1 MIKYRKEQIL
11 SKTQSEVYDL
21 DIAGSTPKEI
31 AQILGKD
38 KSGIYKII
46 KRYKKIIQKAE
57 DEVEIIALKRLEK
70 HNREI
75 VMIGNEELS
84 DLEKFMFIW
93 GFESGWKYS
102 AMEEGD

>member
-11 SKTQSEVYDL
+11 SKIQSEVYDL
-21 DIAGSTPKEI
+21 LTVGKKPKEI

-57 DEVEIIALKRLEK
+57 EELEIIALKRLEK
-70 HNREI
+70 HNRWI
-75 VMIGNEELS
+75 AMIGGEELS
-84 DLEKFMFIW
+84 ELEKFMFIW

>member
-11 SKTQSEVYDL
+11 SKIQSEVYDL
-21 DIAGSTPKEI
+21 DMAGSTPKEI

-46 KRYKKIIQKAE
+46 KRYKKRIKKAE
-57 DEVEIIALKRLEK
+57 DDLEIIALKRLEK
-70 HNREI
+70 HNRM
-75 VMIGNEELS
+75 VVYRGAKELS
-84 DLEKFMFIW
+84 ELEKFMFIW

>member
-11 SKTQSEVYDL
+11 RKIQSEVYDL
-21 DIAGSTPKEI
+21 LTVGKKPKEI

-46 KRYKKIIQKAE
+46 KRYQERIKKAE
-57 DEVEIIALKRLEK
+57 DDVEIIALKRLEK
-70 HNREI
+70 HNRWI
-75 VMIGNEELS
+75 VMIGGEELS
-84 DLEKFMFIW
+84 ELEKFMFIW

>member
-11 SKTQSEVYDL
+11 SKIQSEVYDL
-21 DIAGSTPKEI
+21 LTVGKKPKEI

-46 KRYKKIIQKAE
+46 KRYQERIKKAE
-57 DEVEIIALKRLEK
+57 DDVEIIALKRLEK
-70 HNREI
+70 HNRWI
-75 VMIGNEELS
+75 VMIGGEELS
-84 DLEKFMFIW
+84 ELEKFMFIW